1 MSETRRTVLT
11 LALVGVLAT
20 TGCIGFL
27 TGSESLE
34 FDASEATVA
43 DATVEEQEYSEV
55 RVEPLNIE
63 REFTAAGQTRTV
75 NVTNYLAEYS
85 RAAEVPV
92 LGTEQEVA
100 RFIAFSSPQVSFAGQ
115 TLNPI
120 DDWSNEEL
128 LRRVQGSYSSLENI
142 ETDSSYTVDALGDE
156 RNVTKFSGDA
166 TFNGQ
171 SIPVYIHVTKF
182 AHDGESKDIIAGIAI
197 YPQRLDEDS
206 PTEESRV
213 KALIEGLQ
221 H

>member
-55 RVEPLNIE
+55 RVKPLNIE

-75 NVTNYLAEYS
+75 NVTNYIAEYS
-85 RAAEVPV
+85 RAAEVPL
-92 LGTEQEVA
+92 LGTDQEVA
-100 RFIAFSSPQVSFAGQ
+100 RFIAFSSPQVSIAGQ

-128 LRRVQGSYSSLENI
+128 LDRVQNSYSGLQNI
-142 ETDSSYTVDALGDE
+142 ERVGNYSVESLGEE
-156 RNVTKFSGDA
+156 RTVTKFSADA
-166 TFNGQ
+166 SFNGQ
-171 SIPVYIHVTKF
+171 EVPVYVHVTKF
-182 AHDGESKDIIAGIAI
+182 QHDGDSEDIVAAVGI

-206 PTEESRV
+206 PTEQARIQ
-213 KALIEGLQ
+213 ALIEGLE